1 MRKYGLSRKSLE
13 GTRARPVLEARASL
27 GPDFGETLLEG
38 RLKQMR
44 PPQRLVILSD
54 LHLGMKGAQD
64 ERVRMDP
71 DQHMGALY
79 PFSLSQKLAVITETS
94 PCHADAISQPSKL
107 GVLNVISALTTD

>member
-1 MRKYGLSRKSLE
+1 MWAEKAD
-13 GTRARPVLEARASL
+13 GTPVLEARASL

-64 ERVRMDP
+64 ERVCMDP

>member
-1 MRKYGLSRKSLE
+1 
-13 GTRARPVLEARASL
+13 LEARASL

-71 DQHMGALY
+71 DQHMGALSRFRRSW
-79 PFSLSQKLAVITETS
+79 PSLPRPRPVTQTRYRNL
-94 PCHADAISQPSKL
+94 PS
-107 GVLNVISALTTD
+107 SAS